1 MNATIQGIIDHMFK
15 DTAVTAETRALHEEL
30 LNNCLEHYDDLIG
43 RGMSETEAIDAVVDS
58 LKGMKE
64 VIDEYPKKKTAAA
77 EEEKKQEIPVIETAP
92 KAEAKKEEAPPE
104 EKPSEYTF
112 SADDVKKL
120 KTELK
125 NCDLKI
131 GASGDGRIHVRCE
144 DMEQLQCSLD
154 NGVLNVRILDKAKKS
169 LEEAGREASRQMN
182 SNEFSLK
189 GLMNLLGKAI
199 GSAASSITVSWNV
212 YIDMPAVSLQEMDLN
227 AKSGDISVHSVLPRR
242 LSIHTMSGDA
252 EAVAADGNKADTV
265 TMSAMSGE
273 IDFRGNADQ
282 ITASSMSG
290 DVEVRGNFRNAEL
303 KSTSGDVKFNGEAE
317 NVRLNSVSGD
327 AEADLRNTDVRSIQ
341 AKSTS
346 GDVEVEL
353 ASGTN
358 SAHIRTSTVSGSV
371 HCSVPDGGNGA
382 PLQIDAG
389 SVSGDVTIR

>member
-154 NGVLNVRILDKAKKS
+154 NGVLYVRILDKAKKGNTGRYAAINLCPYHTIEFRLFRGTLKLNTLLATLQLVNRICDAALFMS
-169 LEEAGREASRQMN
+169 EEEIARQ
-182 SNEFSLK
+182 
-189 GLMNLLGKAI
+189 
-199 GSAASSITVSWNV
+199 SWRDFV
-212 YIDMPAVSLQEMDLN
+212 M
-227 AKSGDISVHSVLPRR
+227 
-242 LSIHTMSGDA
+242 
-252 EAVAADGNKADTV
+252 TV
-265 TMSAMSGE
+265 TE
-273 IDFRGNADQ
+273 P
-282 ITASSMSG
+282 
-290 DVEVRGNFRNAEL
+290 EL
-303 KSTSGDVKFNGEAE
+303 LQYLKERQLYVND
-317 NVRLNSVSGD
+317 
-327 AEADLRNTDVRSIQ
+327 
-341 AKSTS
+341 
-346 GDVEVEL
+346 EVE
-353 ASGTN
+353 TEE
-358 SAHIRTSTVSGSV
+358 
-371 HCSVPDGGNGA
+371 
-382 PLQIDAG
+382 
-389 SVSGDVTIR
+389 DV